1 MKTTYKNKLLTLCEL
16 FNGEPL
22 TAAEFAEVIN
32 DIKAQNAESELT
44 RETLKRMIDD
54 IFAAIRTDCE

>member
-32 DIKAQNAESELT
+32 DIKSQNADSELVQ
-44 RETLKRMIDD
+44 RNLKRMIDD
-54 IFAAIRTDCE
+54 IFAAIRTGCE